1 MNYYSHHIGDFN
13 AATRHLD
20 FMERAIYKEL
30 IELQYD
36 LETPIPDDISW
47 IMKRACIPNERST
60 DVERMLNEFFDL
72 VEQGWSNA
80 RCEHEIEAFQAKREA
95 AIKAGKASGKARRRN
110 KKPNKINKNEQKG
123 TTVER
128 TLNERC
134 DFVEPT
140 NNQEPITNNQD
151 KHICAF
157 SDFWNLYPVK
167 KQKKTAQGIW
177 QRKKLNNK
185 AEEIITALQNQ
196 IANDSQWSAG
206 YVPNPTTYLNQE
218 RWTDEIS
225 RGSHSSQQTKSEQS
239 KQALRDW
246 VNQD

>member
-1 MNYYSHHIGDFN
+1 
-13 AATRHLD
+13 
-20 FMERAIYKEL
+20 MEHYIYRSLMDWMYLNEK
-30 IELQYD
+30 
-36 LETPIPDDISW
+36 PIPKETQRVLRWLGLGIEEEPSLLNVYSDFFIERDDGYIQARVFFEINEYHQKADISR
-47 IMKRACIPNERST
+47 KN
-60 DVERMLNEFFDL
+60 
-72 VEQGWSNA
+72 
-80 RCEHEIEAFQAKREA
+80 
-95 AIKAGKASGKARRRN
+95 GKKGGRPKKQQLTED
-110 KKPNKINKNEQKG
+110 KKPRKTHQVNSQNLNKPASK
-123 TTVER
+123 V
-128 TLNERC
+128 
-134 DFVEPT
+134 T

-177 QRKKLNNK
+177 QRKKLNDK